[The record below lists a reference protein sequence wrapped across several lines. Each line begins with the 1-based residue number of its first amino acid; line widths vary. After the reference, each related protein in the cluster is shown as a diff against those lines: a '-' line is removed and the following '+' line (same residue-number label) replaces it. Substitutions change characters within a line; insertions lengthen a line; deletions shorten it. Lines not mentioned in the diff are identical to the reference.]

1 MSAPGRVRGGTV
13 DVVRRHPLAAF
24 LAWAF
29 TVGQAVA
36 FLPVV
41 LRAVYDVD
49 VATHL
54 FVVLANLIGLLLP
67 ALVITRIVD
76 GPEGVR
82 TLWSTALRVRAGLR
96 WYLLALVGVPLATA
110 AITVLLLGSPARVGS
125 LLVPALVSGLLVQSV
140 LVFLTSNWWE
150 EIAWAGFLQRRL
162 QDRHG
167 PVRAGLL
174 TGPLFALQHVSLA
187 VGNTLAG
194 AVAVLVFITAMAI
207 PFRFLQGWVLNGTG
221 SLFVVGLVH
230 AAGNAST
237 DGSGVAGIGFLPRLY
252 PGQTVGPVHLMASA
266 ALGLVVLAATRARLG
281 GRRTDV
287 VAPESLPRTEPSRQ
301 YVAARWR

>member
-1 MSAPGRVRGGTV
+1 MSTIAA
-13 DVVRRHPLAAF
+13 VVRRHPIASF
-24 LAWAF
+24 LAWSF

-41 LRAVYDVD
+41 LREVYDVEP
-49 VATHL
+49 AAQP
-54 FVVLANLIGLLLP
+54 FVVAANLVGLLLP

-76 GPEGVR
+76 GPDGVR
-82 TLWSTALRVRAGLR
+82 RLWSRALRVRTGLR
-96 WYLLALVGVPLATA
+96 WYALALVVVPLATA
-110 AITVLLLGSPARVGS
+110 AVTVLLLGFPARTGS
-125 LLVPALVSGLLVQSV
+125 LLLPALVSGLLVQLI

-150 EIAWAGFLQRRL
+150 EVAWTGFLQSRL

-167 PVRAGLL
+167 PVRAALL

-187 VGNTLAG
+187 VGNGLVG

-207 PFRFLQGWVLNGTG
+207 PFRFLQGWVSNRTG
-221 SLFVVGLVH
+221 SLFVVGLVL

-237 DGSGVAGIGFLPRLY
+237 DGSGFAGTGFLPRLY
-252 PGQTVGPVHLMASA
+252 PGQTVGPVHLVASA

-281 GRRTDV
+281 RPRDE
-287 VAPESLPRTEPSRQ
+287 VAPASTAPAEPPRLRLTAKGRG
-301 YVAARWR
+301 R